1 MTIIENL
8 IWNTPPIYY
17 DISYYSVTMSMQI
30 KKKKKEVDLIGQEKN
45 VMKLK
50 ISALYL
56 EVKQVFVFQM
66 WKFLENILGRR

>member
-1 MTIIENL
+1 
-8 IWNTPPIYY
+8 
-17 DISYYSVTMSMQI
+17 MSMQI